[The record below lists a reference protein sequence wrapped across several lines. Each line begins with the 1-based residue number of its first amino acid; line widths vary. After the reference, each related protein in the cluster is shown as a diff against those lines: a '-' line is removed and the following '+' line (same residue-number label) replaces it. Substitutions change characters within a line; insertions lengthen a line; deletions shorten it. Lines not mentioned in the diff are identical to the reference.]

1 MSIERFYTT
10 TFTRTVLSYTTN
22 KGTYVAGTG
31 FIGHIQQAQPDVIQF
46 YEGKFALTHIIWC
59 AVDTVIVEGDVV
71 TTDGVDYTVKSI
83 QKNSVGFNQHLEV
96 YVEEGK

>member
-10 TFTRTVLSYTTN
+10 TFTREEFEYTDNKSVL
-22 KGTYVAGTG
+22 VEATG
-31 FIGHIQQAQPDVIQF
+31 FVGHIQQAQPDVIQF